1 MPEIAETSDMPEKPF
16 IAALVVTWN
25 SSAVIDGLLDSLDAG
40 FDGVDWQLIVAD
52 NDSADDTVARVERWS
67 ADNPAKSCQVVH
79 TGGNLGYAAGINAAL
94 AKADRYDAALVL
106 NPDIRL
112 HPGSVRRMYDLV
124 DAGTDSGAA
133 ATGVRTPAPAAESA
147 TATVHPRTGIV
158 VPRIVDEQG
167 NLAHSLRREPTVLR
181 LLGEAT
187 LGARAGRLAPLGELV
202 LDESAYARPAVADW
216 ATGAAMLISKAC
228 LDECGVWDESFFLYS
243 EETEFALRARDHGYL
258 TRLAPQATATH
269 IGGESRVN
277 PELWTLLMSNKIR
290 LYRRRHTLPASVAYW
305 AAALLREAPRAAI
318 GQQRSR
324 RAVKALLA
332 PGPLIAPGSSPTPA
346 TSAPRGESA

>member
-1 MPEIAETSDMPEKPF
+1 MESVESSVPF
-16 IAALVVTWN
+16 VAALVVTWN
-25 SSAVIDGLLDSLDAG
+25 SSSVIDGLLESLDAG
-40 FDGVDWQLIVAD
+40 FEGVDWQLIVAD
-52 NDSADDTVARVERWS
+52 NDSADDTVAKIEQW
-67 ADNPAKSCQVVH
+67 AKDNPDASCQVVH

-94 AKADRYDAALVL
+94 AKADRYDAAFVL

-112 HPGSVRRMYDLV
+112 HIGSVRRMYDLI
-124 DAGTDSGAA
+124 DGEQNADSQASDSQ
-133 ATGVRTPAPAAESA
+133 RSA
-147 TATVHPRTGIV
+147 SASAHPRTGIV

-187 LGARAGRLAPLGELV
+187 LGARAGKLAPLGELV
-202 LDESAYARPAVADW
+202 LDESTYSRPAVADW

-228 LDECGVWDESFFLYS
+228 LDACGPWDESFFLYS

-332 PGPLIAPGSSPTPA
+332 PGSL
-346 TSAPRGESA
+346 SAPAPRPGERVES

>member
-1 MPEIAETSDMPEKPF
+1 MTAEIPETSDVPETPGTADPPF
-16 IAALVVTWN
+16 VAALVVTWN
-25 SSAVIDGLLDSLDAG
+25 SSKVVDGLLDSLDAG
-40 FDGVDWQLIVAD
+40 FEGLGWQVIVAD
-52 NDSADDTVARVERWS
+52 NDSADDTVAKVERW
-67 ADNPAKSCQVVH
+67 AAGHPGVNCLVVS
-79 TGGNLGYAAGINAAL
+79 TGGNLGYAGGINAAL

-112 HPGSVRRMYDLV
+112 HVGSVRRMYDLL
-124 DAGTDSGAA
+124 DSGPQAPASA
-133 ATGVRTPAPAAESA
+133 AT
-147 TATVHPRTGIV
+147 HPRTGIV

-167 NLAHSLRREPTVLR
+167 NLAHSLRREPTFLR

-202 LDESAYARPAVADW
+202 LDESTYARPAVADW
-216 ATGAAMLISKAC
+216 ATGAAMLISRAC
-228 LDECGVWDESFFLYS
+228 LDECGLWDESFFLYS

-318 GQQRSR
+318 GHERSR

-332 PGPLIAPGSSPTPA
+332 PGALVS
-346 TSAPRGESA
+346 SAPSASSASAASAASSAASKPENS

>member
-1 MPEIAETSDMPEKPF
+1 MPENPS

-25 SSAVIDGLLDSLDAG
+25 SSAVIDGLLASLDAG
-40 FDGVDWQLIVAD
+40 LEGVDWRLVVAD
-52 NDSADDTVARVERWS
+52 NDSADDTVAKIERWS
-67 ADNPAKSCQVVH
+67 AANPAASCQVVH

-112 HPGSVRRMYDLV
+112 HVGSVRRMYDLIA
-124 DAGTDSGAA
+124 DGAHGSAGGRGASTSRGA
-133 ATGVRTPAPAAESA
+133 GATAPAGGSA
-147 TATVHPRTGIV
+147 ARHPRTGIV
-158 VPRIVDEQG
+158 VPRIVDEHG

-202 LDESAYARPAVADW
+202 LDESAYARPVVADW
-216 ATGAAMLISKAC
+216 ATGAAMLISKDC
-228 LDECGVWDESFFLYS
+228 LDECGLWDESFFLYS

-290 LYRRRHTLPASVAYW
+290 LYRRRHALPASVAYW

-332 PGPLIAPGSSPTPA
+332 PGALIAPGSSA
-346 TSAPRGESA
+346 TSATSQPKNT

>member
-1 MPEIAETSDMPEKPF
+1 MPEKPF

-40 FDGVDWQLIVAD
+40 FEGVDWQLIVAD

-112 HPGSVRRMYDLV
+112 HAGSVQRMYDLI
-124 DAGTDSGAA
+124 DGSTQNNTHTRNHSTTTTTASTSTQPP
-133 ATGVRTPAPAAESA
+133 ATES
-147 TATVHPRTGIV
+147 TAVQPRTGIV

-202 LDESAYARPAVADW
+202 LDESAYTRPAVVDW
-216 ATGAAMLISKAC
+216 ATGAAMLISRAC
-228 LDECGVWDESFFLYS
+228 LDECGLWDESFFLYS

-332 PGPLIAPGSSPTPA
+332 PSALIAPGSSPTAPI
-346 TSAPRGESA
+346 TSQRKNS